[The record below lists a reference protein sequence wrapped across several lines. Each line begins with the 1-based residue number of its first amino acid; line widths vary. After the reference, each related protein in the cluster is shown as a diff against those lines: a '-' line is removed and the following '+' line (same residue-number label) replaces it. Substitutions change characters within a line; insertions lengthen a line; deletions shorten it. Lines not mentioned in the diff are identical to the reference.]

1 MDPTLLFFLAAL
13 VIMLLA
19 RPLAKILR
27 LPTLSVYIL
36 TGLLLGPSGLN
47 FIQKTEPL
55 HYLYHLGLILLM
67 FSMGLKIKRPQ
78 IQKNRHTVFSVF
90 IFNGLAAGI
99 VMGLFLFLFPIQP
112 GTAIGTVFL
121 FGAIFTSSSLEVV
134 VPFLHEFSYRGSRH
148 MRAFVSGLAGGTLAA
163 EITCLFLV
171 SLFVFYFKKTGL
183 ILSLTMGT
191 GIAAFIVIL
200 LYGVP
205 FFARKAVSHPGA
217 RRISVE
223 DQSRILIAVIL
234 AIVWLAAGLKIQVII
249 AAFLA
254 GIALANLRIDRRVLQ
269 NIDFLSSGIFIPV
282 FFLMVGVETDLR
294 IFQHVFNWVYF
305 AGMLLLL
312 LSVKVISGYFI
323 ARREKFGIRESAGFG
338 FATTP
343 HLSSTLATAIIGYE
357 TGFLTSALLGYI
369 ILISLATTFLGPIVS
384 RLLLFPG
391 SRHREDYRDLED
403 YLNLDFQPLKIDE
416 PLFSI
421 MTHIRGLE
429 ISIYPVVDKEGI
441 YRGVLRLS
449 ELRDL
454 IFNKELDHLVIAADL
469 LSKDIPVLYRDEP
482 VEKAIEVFRGCGCY
496 AFPVLE
502 ATDEGDAYVGLML
515 LKDIL
520 PDLPVRSVADK
531 L

>member
-1 MDPTLLFFLAAL
+1 MDPTLLFLLAAL

-27 LPTLSVYIL
+27 LPALSIYIL
-36 TGLLLGPSGLN
+36 SGLLLGPSGANL
-47 FIQKTEPL
+47 IQKTEPL

-67 FSMGLKIKRPQ
+67 FSIGLKIKRPQ
-78 IQKNRHTVFSVF
+78 LQKNRHTVLNVF
-90 IFNGLAAGI
+90 LFNGLAAGI
-99 VMGLFLFLFPIQP
+99 VMGLFLALFPIQP
-112 GTAIGTVFL
+112 GIAIGVVFL

-134 VPFLHEFSYRGSRH
+134 VPFLHEFSYRSSRH
-148 MRAFVSGLAGGTLAA
+148 MRAFVSDLAGGTLMA
-163 EITCLFLV
+163 EIACLFLV
-171 SLFVFYFKKTGL
+171 SLFIFYFKKPDL
-183 ILSLTMGT
+183 VLSLTMGI
-191 GIAAFIVIL
+191 GVVAFIFVVF
-200 LYGVP
+200 YGLP
-205 FFARKAVSHPGA
+205 FFAHKAVSHPQA
-217 RRISVE
+217 RKISVE
-223 DQSRILIAVIL
+223 DQSRILIAAIL
-234 AIVWLAAGLKIQVII
+234 AIVWLAASLKIQIII

-269 NIDFLSSGIFIPV
+269 NIDFLSSGIFIPI

-294 IFQHVFNWVYF
+294 IFQPGFNWAYF

-312 LSVKVISGYFI
+312 LSVKIISGYFI
-323 ARREKFGIRESAGFG
+323 ARKEKFGIRESIGFG

-357 TGFLTSALLGYI
+357 TGLLTPALLGYI
-369 ILISLATTFLGPIVS
+369 ILISILTTFLGPIAS
-384 RLLLFPG
+384 RLFLFPG
-391 SRHREDYRDLED
+391 FKRQEGYRDLED

-429 ISIYPVVDKEGI
+429 ISVYPVVDKKGI

-454 IFNKELDHLVIAADL
+454 ILSEELDHLVIAADL
-469 LSKDIPVLYRDEP
+469 LSMDIPVLYRDEP
-482 VEKAIEVFRGCGCY
+482 VEKAIGVFRGCSCY

-502 ATDEGDAYVGLML
+502 ATDEGDYYIGLIL

-520 PDLPVRSVADK
+520 PDLPVRSNT
-531 L
+531 

>member
-1 MDPTLLFFLAAL
+1 MDPTLLFLLAAL

-27 LPTLSVYIL
+27 LPALSIYIL
-36 TGLLLGPSGLN
+36 SGLLLGPSGANL
-47 FIQKTEPL
+47 IKETEPIR
-55 HYLYHLGLILLM
+55 YLYHLGLILLM

-78 IQKNRHTVFSVF
+78 LQKNRNTVFNVF
-90 IFNGLAAGI
+90 LFNGLTAGI
-99 VMGLFLFLFPIQP
+99 VMGLFLALFPIQT
-112 GTAIGTVFL
+112 GATMGMVFL

-148 MRAFVSGLAGGTLAA
+148 MRTFVSGLTGGTLMA

-171 SLFVFYFKKTGL
+171 SLFIFYFKKPDL
-183 ILSLTMGT
+183 ILSLTMGI
-191 GIAAFIVIL
+191 GIATFIFIV
-200 LYGVP
+200 LYGLP
-205 FFARKAVSHPGA
+205 FFARKAVSHPQA

-223 DQSRILIAVIL
+223 DQSRILIAAIL
-234 AIVWLAAGLKIQVII
+234 AIVWLAAGLKVQVII

-254 GIALANLRIDRRVLQ
+254 GIALANLRIDRRVIQ
-269 NIDFLSSGIFIPV
+269 NIDFLSSGIFVPI

-294 IFQHVFNWVYF
+294 IFQHNFNWAYF

-312 LSVKVISGYFI
+312 LSVKIISGYLI
-323 ARREKFGIRESAGFG
+323 ARREKFGIRESIGFG

-357 TGFLTSALLGYI
+357 AGLLTPVLLGYI
-369 ILISLATTFLGPIVS
+369 ILISILTTFLGPIAS
-384 RLLLFPG
+384 RLFLFPG
-391 SRHREDYRDLED
+391 FKRQEGYRGLED

-429 ISIYPVVDKEGI
+429 ISVYPVVDKKGI
-441 YRGVLRLS
+441 YRGVLWLS

-454 IFNKELDHLVIAADL
+454 ILSEELNQLVIAADL
-469 LSKDIPVLYRDEP
+469 LSTDIPVLYRDEP
-482 VEKAIEVFRGCGCY
+482 VEKAIAVFRGCNCH

-502 ATDEGDAYVGLML
+502 ATDEGDYYVGLIL

-520 PDLPVRSVADK
+520 PDLPVRSAT
-531 L
+531 